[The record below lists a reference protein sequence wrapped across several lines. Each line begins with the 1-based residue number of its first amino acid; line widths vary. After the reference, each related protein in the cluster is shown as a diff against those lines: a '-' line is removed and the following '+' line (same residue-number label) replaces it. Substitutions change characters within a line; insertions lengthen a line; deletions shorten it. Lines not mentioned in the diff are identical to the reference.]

1 MPHLARLNNQ
11 GQYNAWSTDTSN
23 SFIQVSAAGDSGF
36 LWDSCGPSSYL
47 MTSTCSGGL
56 PAAGCDWPRCSL
68 PLGMESGAIE
78 DHRITASST
87 ASSWYSGP
95 WTPSLARLNR
105 RGNIN
110 AWQAKNNNM
119 NQWLQVELPQV
130 KKITGIITQGAK
142 SLGKEMFVDSYSL
155 QYSNDG
161 IRWIDYTD
169 DEDSLYKTFSG
180 NTNNNDHVKNYI
192 YPPIF
197 SRFIRI
203 IPRNWTSSIT
213 MRIELLGCDFE

>member
-1 MPHLARLNNQ
+1 MEFYGCELDGETFLHV
-11 GQYNAWSTDTSN
+11 
-23 SFIQVSAAGDSGF
+23 SFVTLFTGKLHQFGNFNPCFLCPASG
-36 LWDSCGPSSYL
+36 
-47 MTSTCSGGL
+47 
-56 PAAGCDWPRCSL
+56 CSL

-161 IRWIDYTD
+161 IQLF
-169 DEDSLYKTFSG
+169 SLQTFSG

-213 MRIELLGCDFE
+213 MRIELLGCDFDAKCFL

>member
-1 MPHLARLNNQ
+1 MTVFPMLKDPGSYGTKTNVFFPPVVGRYIRLHPLQ
-11 GQYNAWSTDTSN
+11 WYNRPTLRME
-23 SFIQVSAAGDSGF
+23 F
-36 LWDSCGPSSYL
+36 Y
-47 MTSTCSGGL
+47 
-56 PAAGCDWPRCSL
+56 GCELDGCSL

-110 AWQAKNNNM
+110 AWQNNNM

-161 IRWIDYTD
+161 IQLF
-169 DEDSLYKTFSG
+169 SLQTFSG